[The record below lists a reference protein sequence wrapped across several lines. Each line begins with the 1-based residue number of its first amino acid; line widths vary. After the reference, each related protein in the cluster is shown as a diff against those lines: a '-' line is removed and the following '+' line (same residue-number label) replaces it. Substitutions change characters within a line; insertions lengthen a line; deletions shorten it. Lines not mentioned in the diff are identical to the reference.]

1 MNLKKTKENG
11 KIFYKELNTINL
23 YFTKVTKED
32 RKAWGY
38 EARVEITPY
47 YEYSNNKYNRNKT
60 IRK

>member
-23 YFTKVTKED
+23 YFTKGIKED
-32 RKAWGY
+32 RKTWGY
-38 EARVEITPY
+38 KARVEITPY
-47 YEYSNNKYNRNKT
+47 YEYSNNKHNRNKT